1 MHSGVSMRIVF
12 IGPPGA
18 GKGTQCRRLVEWLKI
33 PHLSTGEM
41 LRKTRSDSGLG
52 RLVASYIDAGELA
65 PDYLVMRILT
75 RRLAE
80 SDCAAGFII
89 DGFPRNLRQA
99 RLLDEHLAESGERID
114 MVLELDARRDELVER
129 LLKRAQIEHR
139 QDDTAEAIEAR
150 LRLFNT
156 QTAPLIEHYRQQGLV
171 KRVDGMRSP
180 EEVFAQVRQAVLS
193 AS

>member
-1 MHSGVSMRIVF
+1 MRIVF